1 MAGKREEK
9 REALRRALINA
20 AERQIVAGGMKSVK
34 ARDLAGEVGCAVGAI
49 YNVFDDLTA
58 LFMAVNGRTFLA
70 LGKAIAASQ
79 EGMDQAHPRAALIA
93 MGQAYLDF
101 AAANMNLWRALFDL
115 EMPDD
120 PEATG
125 WYLKELRN
133 LFSFIQAALVRL
145 WPNRTDDEIEMMT
158 RALFSSVHGMV
169 LLGLENRFSGVP
181 RERIGQMIAALLS
194 EIGNE

>member
-9 REALRRALINA
+9 REALRLALINA